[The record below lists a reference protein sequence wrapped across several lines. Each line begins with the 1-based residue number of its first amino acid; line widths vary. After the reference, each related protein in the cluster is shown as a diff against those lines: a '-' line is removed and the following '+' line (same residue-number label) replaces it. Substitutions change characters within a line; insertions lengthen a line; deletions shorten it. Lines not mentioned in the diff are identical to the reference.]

1 MVNFRVWGATRDVSE
16 SPAAADPEDAEPAAV
31 EDAELAPFVEP
42 VGPGATVLVIGAGR
56 MGQLIVGQLALR
68 GSAKIVLYDRSD
80 FTRERALAAV
90 RASLVELQSDDL
102 VTPAMIENAIER
114 IEMSESLDA
123 AVLVDLVLEAVPED
137 LALKR
142 EIFQSIDNVLTKEH
156 IATGTGP
163 LLCSNSISLAP
174 ADIFQNLRH
183 KRCAPS
189 RRRGARRRAARAS
202 ARGARSPCARAP
214 SSQCAPRAVPHRHAR
229 RCSWCNMRFLSPV
242 YFIDQVELIADEANA
257 QLARGLLAS
266 LGFSSTPKMVGNK
279 ILSTRRVA
287 KYYARQHEYVLA
299 LAKGKDGKRQ
309 PPGALKASIAFR
321 KDPKDL
327 PDCSICLS
335 RPSGALILP
344 CGHTSTC
351 HDCAIHLLV
360 LRQRGE
366 HRCPICRCH
375 IEKVLQADCPV
386 QAEVAADGSSSAAWS
401 FFGRSV

>member
-1 MVNFRVWGATRDVSE
+1 
-16 SPAAADPEDAEPAAV
+16 
-31 EDAELAPFVEP
+31 
-42 VGPGATVLVIGAGR
+42 
-56 MGQLIVGQLALR
+56 
-68 GSAKIVLYDRSD
+68 
-80 FTRERALAAV
+80 
-90 RASLVELQSDDL
+90 
-102 VTPAMIENAIER
+102 
-114 IEMSESLDA
+114 
-123 AVLVDLVLEAVPED
+123 
-137 LALKR
+137 
-142 EIFQSIDNVLTKEH
+142 
-156 IATGTGP
+156 
-163 LLCSNSISLAP
+163 
-174 ADIFQNLRH
+174 
-183 KRCAPS
+183 
-189 RRRGARRRAARAS
+189 
-202 ARGARSPCARAP
+202 
-214 SSQCAPRAVPHRHAR
+214 
-229 RCSWCNMRFLSPV
+229 MRFLSPV